1 MGKVRVYELS
11 KEVGVSNKE
20 IILAAKELG
29 LELKSHA
36 SAIEDHYI
44 QKIKKSISNISIV
57 NGSPSKEK
65 KDSEEIKVIKTET
78 GKVVAEKTKGTKV
91 LLRKKKKID
100 KEEEPVELKET
111 TETVEITNKEDVV
124 QKDGDIKPEL
134 IELSTETDKPEESDV
149 LKTSEASDNIEIV
162 EKEENDEINLKENI
176 DVEKEFDKG
185 KPAPKNGEFN
195 ELEAKKKKKTKKVKI
210 SNEEMIDEDTLEELR
225 KVFRTKLPI
234 RRKEYVVDDRKFRQ
248 KTADGGKK
256 NRYGQ
261 RNKPFVDNKTKFKR
275 EAPDSSTANRG
286 YSEEPLTKLI
296 KIGESITVGE
306 LAKKMGI
313 KGVAL
318 IKKMMQLGTPATIN
332 QEIDTDTATIIAEEY
347 GHHIEI
353 DKYEEDDFLLEND
366 GNDTLVSRPP
376 VVTVMGHVDHGKT
389 TLLDSIRETSVASGE
404 AGGITQHIGA
414 YKVNVKDKIITFI
427 DTPGHEAFTSMRAR
441 GARITDIVVLV
452 VAADDGVMPQTLEAI
467 NHAKAA
473 NVPIIVA
480 VNKIDK
486 DDADPEKI
494 KRQLS
499 ENELIS
505 EEWGG
510 DTLFVEVS
518 AKSKQGI
525 KELLD
530 LILLQADILEL
541 KAVEEKRANGIIV
554 EAKLDKGRGAI
565 STVIVKEGTLKV
577 SDYVISGINSGRVKA
592 LKDEKGNDVKEAG
605 PSIPVEIMGLSGVPT
620 AGERFYVVK
629 DERTAKD
636 IISNREDKLRKKT
649 IIPDAKVSLEKL
661 FENLEKDQV
670 KELFLIIK
678 GDTHGSVEVLK
689 ESLLKLS
696 GEKCTVNIVH
706 SGVGGINE
714 TDIVLASTSN
724 AIVVGFNV
732 RPDNNALK
740 IAEKEGVSFE
750 LHNIIY
756 DVTNRI
762 KFAMEGLLEPILNEV
777 ITAHVEVKET
787 FHISKIG
794 TIAGCMVTDGKVE
807 RDNNIRVIRDS
818 VQIYEGKIDSLR
830 RFKDDVK
837 EVQTGFECGIS
848 VVNFNDIKEGD
859 TFEIYKFEEI
869 KQEL

>member
-11 KEVGVSNKE
+11 KEAGVTNKDV
-20 IILAAKELG
+20 ILAAKELG

-44 QKIKKSISNISIV
+44 QKIKEKITN
-57 NGSPSKEK
+57 NKDK
-65 KDSEEIKVIKTET
+65 KDTPEVKEEVSEEVKVFKSESGQEVVERRT
-78 GKVVAEKTKGTKV
+78 GSKVV
-91 LLRKKKKID
+91 LRKKKRV
-100 KEEEPVELKET
+100 KEEEIIEEPQQTTESPVADVAPEADTADKESEDISEIAAESVNEVSEELPEITEDIEGIDDLELKDDKKE
-111 TETVEITNKEDVV
+111 VKEDGKGKSSAKV
-124 QKDGDIKPEL
+124 
-134 IELSTETDKPEESDV
+134 EES
-149 LKTSEASDNIEIV
+149 
-162 EKEENDEINLKENI
+162 
-176 DVEKEFDKG
+176 
-185 KPAPKNGEFN
+185 
-195 ELEAKKKKKTKKVKI
+195 KKKKKTKKVKI
-210 SNEEMIDEDTLEELR
+210 TKEEIIDEDTLEELR
-225 KVFRTKLPI
+225 KAFRTKLPT
-234 RRKEYVVDDRKFRQ
+234 RKKEYVVDDRKFKP
-248 KTADGGKK
+248 KTPSGDNKG
-256 NRYGQ
+256 RHGQ
-261 RNKPFVDNKTKFKR
+261 RNRPFPENKYKQQKLTGD
-275 EAPDSSTANRG
+275 APTGIRPEIEDSG
-286 YSEEPLTKLI
+286 KKQI
-296 KIGESITVGE
+296 KIGETVAVGE

-318 IKKMMQLGTPATIN
+318 IRKLMQLGMPATIN
-332 QEIDTDTATIIAEEY
+332 EEIDSETAIIVAEEY
-347 GHHIEI
+347 GQNIVIE
-353 DKYEEDDFLLEND
+353 KYEEEDFLIEND
-366 GNDTLVSRPP
+366 ENDTLVKRPP

-389 TLLDSIRETSVASGE
+389 TLLDSIRTTSVVTGE

-414 YKVNVKDKIITFI
+414 YKVNINDSVITFI

-441 GARITDIVVLV
+441 GASITDIVILV

-473 NVPIIVA
+473 EVPIIVA

-499 ENELIS
+499 ENGLIS

-510 DTLFVEVS
+510 DTLFAEVS

-530 LILLQADILEL
+530 LVLLQADILEL
-541 KAVEEKRANGIIV
+541 QAVADKRANGIIV

-565 STVIVKEGTLKV
+565 STVIVTEGTLKIG
-577 SDYVISGINSGRVKA
+577 DYVMSGIYSGRVKA
-592 LKDEKGNDVKEAG
+592 LKDEQGADVREAG
-605 PSIPVEIMGLSGVPT
+605 PSIPVEIMGISGVPT

-629 DERTAKD
+629 DEKTAKEV
-636 IISNREDKLRKKT
+636 ISNRELKLRKKT
-649 IIPDAKVSLEKL
+649 VVPDLKVSLEQL
-661 FENLEKDQV
+661 FENLEKDEV
-670 KELFLIIK
+670 KELFIVIK
-678 GDTHGSVEVLK
+678 GDTQGSVEALQ

-706 SGVGGINE
+706 AGVGGINE
-714 TDIVLASTSN
+714 TDIVLASASN

-740 IAEKEGVSFE
+740 IAEKEGVSLE
-750 LHNIIY
+750 LHKIIY

-762 KFAMEGLLEPILNEV
+762 TAAMEGLLEPVVSEV

-794 TIAGCMVTDGKVE
+794 TIAGCMVTDGKVQ

-837 EVQTGFECGIS
+837 EVQSGFECGIS
-848 VVNFNDIKEGD
+848 VVNYNDIKEGD
-859 TFEIYKFEEI
+859 TFEIFKFEET
-869 KQEL
+869 KQKL

>member
-1 MGKVRVYELS
+1 MRKVRVYELS
-11 KEVGVSNKE
+11 KEVGVANKD
-20 IILAAKELG
+20 IILVAKELG

-44 QKIKKSISNISIV
+44 QKIKEKITN
-57 NGSPSKEK
+57 NKTKTDTPESKKEVL
-65 KDSEEIKVIKTET
+65 EEIKVFKSDT
-78 GKVVAEKTKGTKV
+78 GQEVVERRKGSRV
-91 LLRKKKKID
+91 VLRKKKRV
-100 KEEEPVELKET
+100 EEVEKSVDPAELNETPVSEIPTEPDIVVQE
-111 TETVEITNKEDVV
+111 KEDVNEITAKTDIDV
-124 QKDGDIKPEL
+124 LDEIQEIHEEIDEVEELEIKDNEVGVK
-134 IELSTETDKPEESDV
+134 ETDKSKLTAKSNEFKVEES
-149 LKTSEASDNIEIV
+149 
-162 EKEENDEINLKENI
+162 
-176 DVEKEFDKG
+176 
-185 KPAPKNGEFN
+185 
-195 ELEAKKKKKTKKVKI
+195 KKKKKTKKVKV
-210 SNEEMIDEDTLEELR
+210 SKEEIIDEDALDELR
-225 KVFRTKLPI
+225 KAFRTKLPT
-234 RRKEYVVDDRKFRQ
+234 RKKEYVVDDRKVKP
-248 KTADGGKK
+248 KTPVGDRRG
-256 NRYGQ
+256 RHGQ
-261 RNKPFVDNKTKFKR
+261 RNRQFPENKYKQQKYTG
-275 EAPDSSTANRG
+275 EAPTGIRPEFEDTG
-286 YSEEPLTKLI
+286 KKLI
-296 KIGESITVGE
+296 KIGETVAVGE

-318 IKKMMQLGTPATIN
+318 IRKLMQLGMPATIN
-332 QEIDTDTATIIAEEY
+332 EEIDSETAMIIAEEY
-347 GHHIEI
+347 GHNIEI
-353 DKYEEDDFLLEND
+353 EMYKEEDFLLEND
-366 GNDTLVSRPP
+366 ENDTLVSRPP

-389 TLLDSIRETSVASGE
+389 TLLDSIRATSVVTGE

-414 YKVNVKDKIITFI
+414 YKVNLNDKVITFI

-441 GARITDIVVLV
+441 GASITDIVILV

-473 NVPIIVA
+473 EVPIIVA

-510 DTLFVEVS
+510 DTLFAEVS

-530 LILLQADILEL
+530 LILLQSDILEL
-541 KAVEEKRANGIIV
+541 KAVKDKRANGVIV

-565 STVIVKEGTLKV
+565 STVIVTEGTLKV
-577 SDYVISGINSGRVKA
+577 GDYVMSGIYSGRVKA
-592 LKDEKGNDVKEAG
+592 LKDEKGTDVKEAG
-605 PSIPVEIMGLSGVPT
+605 PSIPVEIMGMSGVPS

-629 DERTAKD
+629 DEKTAKD
-636 IISNREDKLRKKT
+636 VISKRELKLRKKT
-649 IIPDAKVSLEKL
+649 VVPDVKVSLEQL
-661 FENLEKDQV
+661 FENLEKDEV
-670 KELFLIIK
+670 KELFIVVK
-678 GDTHGSVEVLK
+678 GDTHGSVEALS

-706 SGVGGINE
+706 AGVGGINE
-714 TDIVLASTSN
+714 TDIVLASASN

-732 RPDNNALK
+732 RPDKNALK
-740 IAEKEGVSFE
+740 IAEKEGVSLE
-750 LHNIIY
+750 LHQIIY

-762 KFAMEGLLEPILNEV
+762 KDAMEGLLEPLISEV
-777 ITAHVEVKET
+777 ITAHVDVKEI

-794 TIAGCMVTDGKVE
+794 TIAGCMVTDGKVQ
-807 RDNNIRVIRDS
+807 RDNNIRIIRDS

-837 EVQTGFECGIS
+837 EVQSGFECGIS
-848 VVNFNDIKEGD
+848 VVNYNDIKEGD
-859 TFEIYKFEEI
+859 TFEIFKYEET

>member
-11 KEVGVSNKE
+11 KEIAVTNKD
-20 IILAAKELG
+20 IILAAKDLG

-44 QKIKKSISNISIV
+44 QKIKEKIATKSKAD
-57 NGSPSKEK
+57 SPESKEEVT
-65 KDSEEIKVIKTET
+65 EEIKVFKSES
-78 GKVVAEKTKGTKV
+78 GQEVVERRKGNKVV
-91 LLRKKKKID
+91 LRKKKKV
-100 KEEEPVELKET
+100 EEVEKSEEIVELKEDEDVDT
-111 TETVEITNKEDVV
+111 SLDKAVPVKEKEDVEEITAKTETVGTDEVKEIQE
-124 QKDGDIKPEL
+124 
-134 IELSTETDKPEESDV
+134 
-149 LKTSEASDNIEIV
+149 EIV
-162 EKEENDEINLKENI
+162 DTEDLEVQNKVDEVIGAE
-176 DVEKEFDKG
+176 KG
-185 KPAPKNGEFN
+185 KSTAKSGDFKDEDP
-195 ELEAKKKKKTKKVKI
+195 KKKKKTKKVKV
-210 SNEEMIDEDTLEELR
+210 NKEEIVDEEALEELR
-225 KVFRTKLPI
+225 KAFRTKLPT
-234 RRKEYVVDDRKFRQ
+234 RKKEYVVDDRKLKP
-248 KTADGGKK
+248 KTAAGDRKG
-256 NRYGQ
+256 RHGQ
-261 RNKPFVDNKTKFKR
+261 RNRAF
-275 EAPDSSTANRG
+275 PDKSYKQQKYTGERPTG
-286 YSEEPLTKLI
+286 IRPEMEDPGIKLI
-296 KIGESITVGE
+296 KIGETIAVGE

-313 KGVAL
+313 KGIAL
-318 IKKMMQLGTPATIN
+318 VRKLMQLGMPATIN
-332 QEIDTDTATIIAEEY
+332 EDIDSDTAIILAEEY
-347 GHHIEI
+347 GQNIEVEI
-353 DKYEEDDFLLEND
+353 YEEEEFLLEND
-366 GNDTLVSRPP
+366 ENDTLVSRPP

-389 TLLDSIRETSVASGE
+389 TLLDSIRETSVVTGE

-414 YKVNVKDKIITFI
+414 YKVNVNNKVITFI

-441 GARITDIVVLV
+441 GASITDIVILV

-473 NVPIIVA
+473 EVPIIVA

-486 DDADPEKI
+486 DEADIEKI

-499 ENELIS
+499 ENGLIS

-510 DTLFVEVS
+510 DTLFSEVS

-530 LILLQADILEL
+530 LVLLQSDILEL
-541 KAVEEKRANGIIV
+541 KAVEDKRANGVIV

-565 STVIVKEGTLKV
+565 STVIVTEGTLIV
-577 SDYVISGINSGRVKA
+577 GDYVMSGIYSGRVKA
-592 LKDEKGNDVKEAG
+592 LKDEKGSNVKEAG

-629 DERTAKD
+629 DEKTAKD
-636 IISNREDKLRKKT
+636 VISKRELKLRKKT
-649 IIPDAKVSLEKL
+649 VVPDIKVSLEQL
-661 FENLEKDQV
+661 FENLEKDEV
-670 KELFLIIK
+670 KELFIVVK
-678 GDTHGSVEVLK
+678 GDTHGSVEALK

-706 SGVGGINE
+706 AGVGGINE
-714 TDIVLASTSN
+714 TDIVLASASN

-740 IAEKEGVSFE
+740 IAEKEGVSLE
-750 LHNIIY
+750 LHKIIY

-762 KFAMEGLLEPILNEV
+762 KDAMEGLLEPLISEV
-777 ITAHVEVKET
+777 ITAHVDVKET

-837 EVQTGFECGIS
+837 EVQSGFECGIS
-848 VVNFNDIKEGD
+848 VVNYNDIKEGD
-859 TFEIYKFEEI
+859 TFEIFKFEET

>member
-11 KEVGVSNKE
+11 KEVGVTNKE

-36 SAIEDHYI
+36 SAIEEHYI
-44 QKIKKSISNISIV
+44 QKIKDSVSNDK
-57 NGSPSKEK
+57 PKPDSKNDEK
-65 KDSEEIKVIKTET
+65 EASEEVKVFKSES
-78 GKVVAEKTKGTKV
+78 GQEVVERRKGSKVV
-91 LLRKKKKID
+91 LRKKKKVEVE
-100 KEEEPVELKET
+100 KPEEPVELKTPDETDVPAKEQEPDTQKEEVTEIAAKTET
-111 TETVEITNKEDVV
+111 TDDLQEKV
-124 QKDGDIKPEL
+124 
-134 IELSTETDKPEESDV
+134 ETDGAEDIAVPDIPEDIPEEIQ
-149 LKTSEASDNIEIV
+149 KTTDEPPVQGEVKFKD
-162 EKEENDEINLKENI
+162 EE
-176 DVEKEFDKG
+176 
-185 KPAPKNGEFN
+185 P
-195 ELEAKKKKKTKKVKI
+195 KKKKKTKKVKI
-210 SNEEMIDEDTLEELR
+210 SKEEIIDEDTLEELR
-225 KVFRTKLPI
+225 KAFRTKLPT
-234 RRKEYVVDDRKFRQ
+234 RKKEYVVDDRKF
-248 KTADGGKK
+248 KPKSPEGDKK
-256 NRYGQ
+256 GRSGQ
-261 RNKPFVDNKTKFKR
+261 RNRPFPDGRSRPRR
-275 EAPDSSTANRG
+275 ENGDAPGPRPEQ
-286 YSEEPLTKLI
+286 EEQGSKLI
-296 KIGESITVGE
+296 KIGETIAVGD
-306 LAKKMGI
+306 LAKKMGV

-318 IKKMMQLGTPATIN
+318 VRKLMQLGTPATIN
-332 QEIDTDTATIIAEEY
+332 EEIDSDTATIIAEEY
-347 GHHIEI
+347 GHTIEVE
-353 DKYEEDDFLLEND
+353 KYEEDDFLLQNEENEE
-366 GNDTLVSRPP
+366 LVSRPP

-389 TLLDSIRETSVASGE
+389 TLLDSIRATSVVTGE

-414 YKVNVKDKIITFI
+414 YKVNVDDKVITFI

-441 GARITDIVVLV
+441 GASITDIVVLV
-452 VAADDGVMPQTLEAI
+452 VAADDGVMPQTMEAI

-473 NVPIIVA
+473 EVPIIVA

-486 DDADPEKI
+486 DEADPEKI

-499 ENELIS
+499 ENGLIS

-510 DTLFVEVS
+510 DTLFAEVS
-518 AKSKQGI
+518 AKSKKGI

-541 KAVEEKRANGIIV
+541 KAVADKRANGVIV

-565 STVIVKEGTLKV
+565 STVIVTEGTLKRG
-577 SDYVISGINSGRVKA
+577 DYVVSGIYSGRIRA
-592 LKDEKGNDVKEAG
+592 LKDEKGSDVKEAT
-605 PSIPVEIMGLSGVPT
+605 PSMPVEIMGLSGVPT

-629 DERTAKD
+629 DEKTAKEV
-636 IISNREDKLRKKT
+636 ISNRETKLRKKT
-649 IIPDAKVSLEKL
+649 EVPDVKVSLEQL
-661 FENLEKDQV
+661 FENMEKDEV
-670 KELFLIIK
+670 KELFIVIK
-678 GDTHGSVEVLK
+678 GDTHGSVEALK

-714 TDIVLASTSN
+714 TDIVLASASN

-740 IAEKEGVSFE
+740 IAEKEGVSLE
-750 LHNIIY
+750 LHKIIY

-762 KFAMEGLLEPILNEV
+762 KDAMEGLLEPIVNEV
-777 ITAHVEVKET
+777 ITAHAEVKET

-837 EVQTGFECGIS
+837 EVQSGFECGIS
-848 VVNFNDIKEGD
+848 VVNYNDIKEGD
-859 TFEIYKFEEI
+859 TFEIFKYEET

>member
-11 KEVGVSNKE
+11 KEAGVTNKDV
-20 IILAAKELG
+20 ILAAKELG

-44 QKIKKSISNISIV
+44 QKIKEKITN
-57 NGSPSKEK
+57 NKDK
-65 KDSEEIKVIKTET
+65 KDTPEVKEEVSEEVKVFKSESGQEVVERRT
-78 GKVVAEKTKGTKV
+78 GSKVV
-91 LLRKKKKID
+91 LRKKKRV
-100 KEEEPVELKET
+100 KEEEIIEEPQQTKESTVADVAPEADTADKESEDISEIAAESVNEVSEELPEITEDIEGIDDLELKDDKKE
-111 TETVEITNKEDVV
+111 VKEDGKGKSSAKV
-124 QKDGDIKPEL
+124 
-134 IELSTETDKPEESDV
+134 EES
-149 LKTSEASDNIEIV
+149 
-162 EKEENDEINLKENI
+162 
-176 DVEKEFDKG
+176 
-185 KPAPKNGEFN
+185 
-195 ELEAKKKKKTKKVKI
+195 KKKKKTKKVKI
-210 SNEEMIDEDTLEELR
+210 TKEEIIDEDTLEELR
-225 KVFRTKLPI
+225 KAFRTKLPT
-234 RRKEYVVDDRKFRQ
+234 RKKEYVVDDRKFKP
-248 KTADGGKK
+248 KTPSGDNKG
-256 NRYGQ
+256 RHGQ
-261 RNKPFVDNKTKFKR
+261 RNRPFPENKYKQQKLTGD
-275 EAPDSSTANRG
+275 APTGIRPEIEDSG
-286 YSEEPLTKLI
+286 KKQI
-296 KIGESITVGE
+296 KIGETVAVGE

-318 IKKMMQLGTPATIN
+318 IRKLMQLGMPATIN
-332 QEIDTDTATIIAEEY
+332 EEIDSETAIIVAEEY
-347 GHHIEI
+347 GQNIVIE
-353 DKYEEDDFLLEND
+353 KYEEKDFLIEND
-366 GNDTLVSRPP
+366 ENDTLVKRPP

-389 TLLDSIRETSVASGE
+389 TLLDSIRTTSVVTGE

-414 YKVNVKDKIITFI
+414 YKVNINDSVITFI

-441 GARITDIVVLV
+441 GASITDIVILV

-473 NVPIIVA
+473 EVPIIVA

-499 ENELIS
+499 ENGLIS

-510 DTLFVEVS
+510 DTLFAEVS

-530 LILLQADILEL
+530 LVLLQADILEL
-541 KAVEEKRANGIIV
+541 QAVADKRANGVIV

-565 STVIVKEGTLKV
+565 STVIVTEGTLKIG
-577 SDYVISGINSGRVKA
+577 DYVMSGIYSGRVKA
-592 LKDEKGNDVKEAG
+592 LKDEQGADVREAG
-605 PSIPVEIMGLSGVPT
+605 PSIPVEIMGISGVPT

-629 DERTAKD
+629 DEKTAKEV
-636 IISNREDKLRKKT
+636 ISNRELKLRKKT
-649 IIPDAKVSLEKL
+649 VVPDLKVSLEQL
-661 FENLEKDQV
+661 FENLEKDEV
-670 KELFLIIK
+670 KELFIVIK
-678 GDTHGSVEVLK
+678 GDTQGSVEALQ

-706 SGVGGINE
+706 AGVGGINE
-714 TDIVLASTSN
+714 TDIVLASASN

-740 IAEKEGVSFE
+740 IAEKEGVSLE
-750 LHNIIY
+750 LHKIIY

-762 KFAMEGLLEPILNEV
+762 LAAMEGLLEPVVSEV

-794 TIAGCMVTDGKVE
+794 TIAGCMVTDGKVQ

-837 EVQTGFECGIS
+837 EVQSGFECGIS
-848 VVNFNDIKEGD
+848 VVNYNDIKEGD
-859 TFEIYKFEEI
+859 TFEIFKFEET
-869 KQEL
+869 KQKL